1 MTWLYPFP
9 YNGGMTM
16 ERVARKIVDLIA
28 DGRYSLPDMDALGF
42 HIINLSYRQV
52 QKNALVMADSILYH
66 NANPFDG
73 DNDDQYTL
81 F

>member
-1 MTWLYPFP
+1 
-9 YNGGMTM
+9 MTM

-42 HIINLSYRQV
+42 HIINLSTRQV
-52 QKNALVMADSILYH
+52 QKNALAMADAITYYH
-66 NANPFDG
+66 ANPFDG
-73 DNDDQYTL
+73 ENYGQDTL